1 MYKSETDTQELKV
14 TFLDDFKI
22 TYKDKELSQKSI
34 NSDKVTRLL
43 AYLICHKENVVS
55 VGELSDVLWTEGECD
70 DPANALK
77 NLVYRARSVLKSQL
91 GINPIKTLMGS
102 YCWNDNVNTVID
114 TEQFEKLCNRAECE
128 PDIKERISYSAYA
141 IDIYKKKFFNKYS
154 YEYWVVTFS
163 VYYHSRYL
171 EVVKNVLQDLY
182 GEGDYDRIEQ
192 IGHRDIMIDGLDED
206 IQFYYIKS
214 LIAKNKIAE
223 AAGHYEKVKD
233 LLKEQLNVSPGRKL
247 MELYNQLLI
256 MTHSARSDIRT
267 VRRELY
273 AGRTALKGALFCD
286 YNSFKKS
293 FELELRR
300 RQRSNCFFTIVLV
313 TVNGRNSAHIKN
325 TLLASLREGDLIS
338 QYNKWQYVIML
349 TQCDYNNAL
358 VVVRRIKGN
367 LRVKKLDESI
377 EYAIERIQ

>member
-1 MYKSETDTQELKV
+1 M
-14 TFLDDFKI
+14 
-22 TYKDKELSQKSI
+22 
-34 NSDKVTRLL
+34 
-43 AYLICHKENVVS
+43 
-55 VGELSDVLWTEGECD
+55 
-70 DPANALK
+70 
-77 NLVYRARSVLKSQL
+77 
-91 GINPIKTLMGS
+91 
-102 YCWNDNVNTVID
+102 
-114 TEQFEKLCNRAECE
+114 
-128 PDIKERISYSAYA
+128 
-141 IDIYKKKFFNKYS
+141 
-154 YEYWVVTFS
+154 
-163 VYYHSRYL
+163 YYHSRYL

-192 IGHRDIMIDGLDED
+192 IGHRAIMIDGLDED

-273 AGRTALKGALFCD
+273 AGRTALKGLYSAIIIVLRKAL
-286 YNSFKKS
+286 NWN
-293 FELELRR
+293 LEEDREVIV
-300 RQRSNCFFTIVLV
+300 FTIVLV

>member
-1 MYKSETDTQELKV
+1 M
-14 TFLDDFKI
+14 
-22 TYKDKELSQKSI
+22 
-34 NSDKVTRLL
+34 
-43 AYLICHKENVVS
+43 
-55 VGELSDVLWTEGECD
+55 
-70 DPANALK
+70 
-77 NLVYRARSVLKSQL
+77 
-91 GINPIKTLMGS
+91 
-102 YCWNDNVNTVID
+102 
-114 TEQFEKLCNRAECE
+114 
-128 PDIKERISYSAYA
+128 
-141 IDIYKKKFFNKYS
+141 
-154 YEYWVVTFS
+154 
-163 VYYHSRYL
+163 YYHSRYL

-192 IGHRDIMIDGLDED
+192 IGHRAIMIDGLDED

-273 AGRTALKGALFCD
+273 ADRTALKGALFCD

>member
-1 MYKSETDTQELKV
+1 
-14 TFLDDFKI
+14 
-22 TYKDKELSQKSI
+22 
-34 NSDKVTRLL
+34 
-43 AYLICHKENVVS
+43 
-55 VGELSDVLWTEGECD
+55 
-70 DPANALK
+70 
-77 NLVYRARSVLKSQL
+77 
-91 GINPIKTLMGS
+91 
-102 YCWNDNVNTVID
+102 
-114 TEQFEKLCNRAECE
+114 
-128 PDIKERISYSAYA
+128 
-141 IDIYKKKFFNKYS
+141 
-154 YEYWVVTFS
+154 
-163 VYYHSRYL
+163 
-171 EVVKNVLQDLY
+171 
-182 GEGDYDRIEQ
+182 
-192 IGHRDIMIDGLDED
+192 
-206 IQFYYIKS
+206 
-214 LIAKNKIAE
+214 
-223 AAGHYEKVKD
+223 
-233 LLKEQLNVSPGRKL
+233 

-338 QYNKWQYVIML
+338 QYNKRQYVIML